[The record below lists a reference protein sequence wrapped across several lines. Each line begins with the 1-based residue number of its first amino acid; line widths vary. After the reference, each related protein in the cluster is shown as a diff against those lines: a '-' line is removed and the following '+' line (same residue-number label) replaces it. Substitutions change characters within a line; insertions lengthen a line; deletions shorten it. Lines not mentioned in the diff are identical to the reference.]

1 MNTIEL
7 TRVLEKVVK
16 HRNICLLGVLASDQ
30 LPRII
35 VTTPTMAIINTQ
47 PSTMPGAHWLAVY
60 IDEARTGYFFDS
72 FGHSPAYIGFPDDIY
87 RFLKLNC
94 LNVQY
99 SKRQVQENMAT
110 TCGQHCVYFLCQIQ
124 KRLSYQEVMNM
135 YHDRLHCN
143 DIMVCKFVSRI
154 RPGTCRSHEFTCVQC
169 VHP

>member
-16 HRNICLLGVLASDQ
+16 RNTNLLGVLASDQ

-35 VTTPTMAIINTQ
+35 VATPAMAVINTQ
-47 PSTMPGAHWLAVY
+47 PSTMAGAHWLAVY
-60 IDEARTGYFFDS
+60 IDEARNGYFFDS
-72 FGHSPAYIGFPDDIY
+72 FGHSPAYVGFPHDII

-99 SKRQVQENMAT
+99 SKRQVQENMT
-110 TCGQHCVYFLCQIQ
+110 STCGHHCVYFLCQIQ
-124 KRLSYQEVMNM
+124 KRFSYQDVMNM
-135 YHDRLHCN
+135 YHNSLQCN
-143 DIMVCKFVSRI
+143 DIMVCRFVGRI
-154 RPGTCRSHEFTCVQC
+154 RPGTCRSDMITCVQC